1 MINLSGFAEP
11 VDSPAPCG
19 PDCEYEG
26 DFLALALAA
35 QGKPEQQFGDAIIPA
50 VDPDWRAV
58 DQMARDL
65 LGRTKDLRV
74 ATLLTTA
81 VTVLQGIAG
90 FAAGVQLVH
99 LLCTR
104 YWGDVHPRMDAD
116 GEHDPFMRA
125 SALAELGNA
134 DLLKALRGAELL
146 SRPLPITLRDLEQLS
161 SRDGA
166 ARYTEP
172 QVLSALADGFADSAG
187 AEAFQSAHA
196 GLTALEQYLG
206 EQLGADR
213 PDWSALQALL
223 HSAHAV
229 VQRVHPGAAAAT
241 LDGEAPTENA
251 LDGGAAALVAASP
264 APGEIRSREDVRR
277 ALRRIDDYLQRNEP
291 SNPAALFVRRAE
303 SMLDKSFMDIIR
315 DLAPDAISHLE
326 MIAGSASAS
335 DPSS

>member
-1 MINLSGFAEP
+1 MIDLSGFAEP

-26 DFLALALAA
+26 DFLALTLAA

-74 ATLLTTA
+74 ALQLTA
-81 VTVLQGIAG
+81 AATVLQGIAG

-134 DLLKALRGAELL
+134 GLLKALRGAELL
-146 SRPLPITLRDLEQLS
+146 NRPLPITLRDLEQLGS
-161 SRDGA
+161 HDGA

-172 QVLSALADGFADSAG
+172 QVLSALADGFAGSAG
-187 AEAFQSAHA
+187 AEAFGSART
-196 GLTALEQYLG
+196 GLAALEQYLG

-213 PDWSALQALL
+213 PDWSALQSLL

-229 VQRVHPGAAAAT
+229 VQRVHPTAAPTSADSEAPAAGTPDGSAAA
-241 LDGEAPTENA
+241 PV
-251 LDGGAAALVAASP
+251 AAAP

-291 SNPAALFVRRAE
+291 SNPATLFVRRAE
-303 SMLDKSFMDIIR
+303 SMLDKSFMDIMR
-315 DLAPDAISHLE
+315 DLAPDAVSHLE

-335 DPSS
+335 DPAS